1 MSINKTR
8 CRKCNGSA
16 FFMKQHNNNTG
27 LYCGD
32 CGAWQKW
39 LNKDEINAWKHYFE
53 QVDEMRISK
62 EEKEIDQMVQKYIDK
77 HSKSTGIELYENSLP
92 LERFSRLVEWID
104 NEIKREKEYQSMIS
118 HLDRIRS
125 LSYCF
130 ALQQIKRG
138 IENILNGREFNDD
151 GDEM

>member
-16 FFMKQHNNNTG
+16 FFMKPHNNNTG

-53 QVDEMRISK
+53 QLDEMQISK
-62 EEKEIDQMVQKYIDK
+62 EEKEIDQMVSQYITDN
-77 HSKSTGIELYENSLP
+77 SKPTGVNFYDESTIV
-92 LERFSRLVEWID
+92 ERFDKLVQWINRELD
-104 NEIKREKEYQSMIS
+104 KEHNEVHLSNSDFTRSMA
-118 HLDRIRS
+118 
-125 LSYCF
+125 YCF
-130 ALQQIKRG
+130 GLSKVKVG
-138 IENILNGREFNDD
+138 IENVLAGREF
-151 GDEM
+151 DEY

>member
-16 FFMKQHNNNTG
+16 FFMKPHNNGTG

-53 QVDEMRISK
+53 QLDEMRISK
-62 EEKEIDQMVQKYIDK
+62 EEKYKKETDEHLEWLKIMLLMVI
-77 HSKSTGIELYENSLP
+77 
-92 LERFSRLVEWID
+92 LV
-104 NEIKREKEYQSMIS
+104 MMT
-118 HLDRIRS
+118 
-125 LSYCF
+125 
-130 ALQQIKRG
+130 LQQ
-138 IENILNGREFNDD
+138 L
-151 GDEM
+151 